1 LVANRS
7 SDLYHRAGCKWVRK
21 IKADNLVRF
30 GSTAEAEA
38 RRFIPC
44 RDCSPDASV
53 AEDVAAARHGR
64 RISAYR

>member
-1 LVANRS
+1 
-7 SDLYHRAGCKWVRK
+7 VRK
-21 IKADNLVRF
+21 IKADNLLRF